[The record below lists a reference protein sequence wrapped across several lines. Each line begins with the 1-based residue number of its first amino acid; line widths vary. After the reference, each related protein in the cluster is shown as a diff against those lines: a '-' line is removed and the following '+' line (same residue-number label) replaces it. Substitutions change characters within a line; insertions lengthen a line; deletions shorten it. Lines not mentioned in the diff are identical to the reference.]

1 MLVTSLIGIAL
12 RSTMDIDKTISG
24 FDLTIDETTKVINE
38 IMSIELDDGVR
49 FDIKQVE
56 EIMDDM
62 EYTGVRFNIGAY
74 MDTVYAPIK
83 IDISTGDAITPGAIK
98 HEYKMLLED
107 DVIELWSY
115 NLETVLAEKIQTIL
129 NRGIINTRMR
139 DFYDVNILFSLYR
152 DDINKDILKTA
163 YRATCEKRETNN
175 LLKDSDKIITDIK
188 NSEELKSHWMNYKK
202 KYRFAAKIEFE
213 HTVESVEYLVGLL
226 KK

>member
-1 MLVTSLIGIAL
+1 MRLSKEQLKGRLKNIANQNNADARMLLRQFMLERFLERLSLSRYKDNFVIKGGMLVTSLIGIAL
-12 RSTMDIDKTISG
+12 RSTMDIDTTISG

-107 DVIELWSY
+107 DVIEL
-115 NLETVLAEKIQTIL
+115 K
-129 NRGIINTRMR
+129 
-139 DFYDVNILFSLYR
+139 
-152 DDINKDILKTA
+152 
-163 YRATCEKRETNN
+163 
-175 LLKDSDKIITDIK
+175 
-188 NSEELKSHWMNYKK
+188 
-202 KYRFAAKIEFE
+202 
-213 HTVESVEYLVGLL
+213 
-226 KK
+226 